1 MHNRKTFIILLQIIF
16 VFLFIVGCNN
26 NREQN
31 SNSAELQ
38 IAAASDLTLAFT
50 ELGKMFEEETGTKVT
65 FSFGST
71 GQLAEQIANGAP
83 FDVFAAAN
91 VKFVDELKAK
101 GQVIADSQQM
111 YALGRIGIATIK
123 DSPLEIESLED
134 LLKPEVKKV
143 AIANPDHAPYGLA
156 AKQAFQSAGVWD
168 EIEKKLVY
176 GRNISDTLTF
186 IETGNVEAGI
196 IALSLVKESEVNF
209 NLIDSHLHEP
219 IKQSIAV
226 INGTKHETEARDFIK
241 FILGPIGQPV
251 MESYGFSLPK
261 ENE

>member
-1 MHNRKTFIILLQIIF
+1 MHNRKTFIILLPIIF

-26 NREQN
+26 NHEQN

-71 GQLAEQIANGAP
+71 GQLADQIANGAP

-91 VKFVDELKAK
+91 VKFVDDLKAK
-101 GQVIADSQQM
+101 GHVMPDSQKM
-111 YALGRIGIATIK
+111 YALGRIGIATVK
-123 DSPLEIESLED
+123 DSSLKVTNLED
-134 LLKPEVKKV
+134 LLKPEVKKI

-156 AKQAFQSAGVWD
+156 AKQAFQAVGIWD
-168 EIEKKLVY
+168 EIETKLVY

-196 IALSLVKESEVNF
+196 IALSLVKEEDVHFS
-209 NLIDSHLHEP
+209 LIESQLHEP

-226 INGTKHETEARDFIK
+226 INGTEQERTAKEFIK
-241 FILGPIGQPV
+241 FILGPTGQPV
-251 MESYGFSLPK
+251 MERYGFSLPK